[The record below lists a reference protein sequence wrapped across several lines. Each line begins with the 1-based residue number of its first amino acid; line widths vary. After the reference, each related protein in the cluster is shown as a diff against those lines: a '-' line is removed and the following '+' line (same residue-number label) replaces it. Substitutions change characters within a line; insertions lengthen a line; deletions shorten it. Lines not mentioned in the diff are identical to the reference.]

1 MAGVVGDL
9 EDYLVTVDP
18 QAALDRTHARKYG
31 PQQHDT
37 EEEDVFLPAEES
49 LPTAEDPSET
59 VEPARTEAKAP
70 AAKTIL
76 CVESQ
81 AEIQDA
87 LRKNLSR
94 MGYRVFLVGDA
105 ERAAERYREAPT
117 DAVIFDVDGLGP
129 EALEAIADMYDKAQ
143 EEGSHPL
150 VALVLLGP
158 RQRALKDKLPPDDRR
173 IVLSK
178 PIKLKEVQ
186 DAITELLP
194 V

>member
-1 MAGVVGDL
+1 M
-9 EDYLVTVDP
+9 
-18 QAALDRTHARKYG
+18 
-31 PQQHDT
+31 
-37 EEEDVFLPAEES
+37 
-49 LPTAEDPSET
+49 
-59 VEPARTEAKAP
+59 
-70 AAKTIL
+70 
-76 CVESQ
+76 
-81 AEIQDA
+81 
-87 LRKNLSR
+87 
-94 MGYRVFLVGDA
+94 GDA

-143 EEGSHPL
+143 EEGNHPL

-158 RQRALKDKLPPDDRR
+158 RQGALKEKLPPDDRR